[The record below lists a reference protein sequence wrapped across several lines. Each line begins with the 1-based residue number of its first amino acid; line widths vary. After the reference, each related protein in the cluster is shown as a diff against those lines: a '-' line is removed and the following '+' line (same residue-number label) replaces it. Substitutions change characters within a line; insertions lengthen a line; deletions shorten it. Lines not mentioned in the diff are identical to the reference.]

1 MEKVKQEGEKGNQLN
16 PIKRRNT
23 MNPEIIIVPIFFLA
37 FVWMVKIISDN
48 RIKRMLIE
56 KGKLDE
62 SAKFLSQQQAAANP
76 LSSVKW
82 GLVLIGIGAAL
93 LLSQFFPYTFS
104 DEAIF
109 GLISLFAGLGFL
121 IYYFLSKKQAGEG
134 QDRSMM

>member
-1 MEKVKQEGEKGNQLN
+1 MD
-16 PIKRRNT
+16 
-23 MNPEIIIVPIFFLA
+23 PEIIIVPIFFLA

-48 RIKRMLIE
+48 RIRRLLIE

-62 SAKFLSQQQAAANP
+62 SAKFLYQYQALAHP

-93 LLSQFFPYTFS
+93 LLSQLFPYAFS
-104 DEAIF
+104 DEAMF

-134 QDRSMM
+134 QDHPVV